1 MAIIEIFISIS
12 SHIALSLITSWCF
25 KQQQQQQTKK
35 MKFLKNKYFAA
46 MVYENMNE
54 IVPLPQNITLKRKKR
69 ISWIKKDNENKY
81 AHFNLQLLL
90 HFKIWFMTQRLYA
103 YILYNV
109 HTRCIHFAYMHDSVM
124 TKNILFVMTVNTS

>member
-54 IVPLPQNITLKRKKR
+54 IVPLPQNITLKRKK
-69 ISWIKKDNENKY
+69 KD
-81 AHFNLQLLL
+81 
-90 HFKIWFMTQRLYA
+90 FM
-103 YILYNV
+103 
-109 HTRCIHFAYMHDSVM
+109 D
-124 TKNILFVMTVNTS
+124 